1 MAIIHVEY
9 LSEALMRTIPVEVIL
24 PVDKLR
30 FPGMPER
37 EEKPFTTLY
46 LLHGVFGSSKDWLIN
61 TNIQRLADEKNLA
74 VVMPCGENRF
84 YIDQKEGHNLYGEFI
99 GKELVSMTRKMFP
112 LSHKREDTYIAGLSM
127 GGYGALRNG
136 LKYHE
141 TFGAIAALSAALITD
156 GIEKRTDTHPFFLET
171 KSFAEQI
178 FGDLN
183 TVKGS
188 DKDPFALVDDLILN
202 GNEIPHLYL
211 ACGTDDS
218 LLPLNQKFYE
228 YLKQKEIS
236 VTYVEESGNH
246 EWDFWGRMIRKVLE
260 WLPLEDDENG
270 INSGNVGL

>member
-9 LSEALMRTIPVEVIL
+9 LSEALMRTVPVEVIL

-37 EEKPFTTLY
+37 EEKPFKTLY
-46 LLHGVFGSSKDWLIN
+46 LLHGVFGSSKDWLMN
-61 TNIQRLADEKNLA
+61 TTIQQFAEEKNLA

-112 LSHKREDTYIAGLSM
+112 LSHKKEDTYIAGLSM

-141 TFGAIAALSAALITD
+141 TFGAIAALSTALITD
-156 GIEKRTDTHPFFLET
+156 GIEKRTDAHPFFLET

-183 TVKGS
+183 RVKGS
-188 DKDPFALVDDLILN
+188 DMDPYALVDALVLN
-202 GNEIPHLYL
+202 KNEIPHLFM

-218 LLPLNQKFYE
+218 LLPLTRKFQQ
-228 YLKQKEIS
+228 YLKEKEIP
-236 VTYVEESGNH
+236 VTCVEESGNH
-246 EWDFWGRMIRKVLE
+246 EWNFWGQMIRRVLE
-260 WLPLEDDENG
+260 WLPLEEDENG
-270 INSGNVGL
+270 INSGNVGI